1 MTGVFDFLG
10 VGLIAAIIV
19 GTGLI
24 AFIAKGLFIVQQSEA
39 VVVERLGS
47 YKKTLGPGINFII
60 PVLDRPRPIKIRR
73 YESSMGS
80 KELQERVIEETKIDT
95 RETVLNFPSQPVVT
109 NDNVSVQMDGALY
122 FQIQSPKKSVY
133 EVENLVQ
140 AIEVLTK
147 TTLRAVVGA
156 RELDVLFS
164 SRDEINNELQ
174 KVMDEA
180 GDKWGV
186 KVNRVEIQDIQL
198 PEEVEEAM
206 RQQMTAE
213 RKRRATVTEA
223 NGYKEAQIQQAEGDK
238 RAAIE
243 RAEGEKEAAIKLA
256 EGEKGA
262 IENVLQAGRELNIT
276 LDQSMVVNYLIAQKY
291 LEKLPSIAK
300 DGERV
305 IVPYEATGILGSIES
320 IQSLFNGNFSIK
332 QS

>member
-1 MTGVFDFLG
+1 MTGLLEFFG
-10 VGLIAAIIV
+10 AGLVAAIVLLV
-19 GTGLI
+19 GAI

-47 YKKTLGPGINFII
+47 YNRTLGPGINFII
-60 PVLDRPRPIKIRR
+60 PVLERPRPIKIRR

-80 KELQERVIEETKIDT
+80 RELHERVIEEVKIDT
-95 RETVLNFPSQPVVT
+95 RETVLNFPAQPVVT
-109 NDNVSVQMDGALY
+109 NDNVSIQMDGALY
-122 FQIQSPKKSVY
+122 FQIHSPKKAVY

-213 RKRRATVTEA
+213 RKRRATVTES
-223 NGYKEAQIQQAEGDK
+223 NGYKEAQIRQAEGDK
-238 RAAIE
+238 QAAIE

-262 IENVLQAGRELNIT
+262 IENVLMAGQELNVS
-276 LDQSMVVNYLIAQKY
+276 LDSSTVVNYLIAQKY

-320 IQSLFNGNFSIK
+320 MKSVLYPNIQNKS
-332 QS
+332 

>member
-24 AFIAKGLFIVQQSEA
+24 VFIAKGLFIVQQSEA